1 MRGILEEGR
10 HHQSAGRVFAA
21 AAFLTIV
28 FYAALTAVILGVLR
42 AFGVV

>member
-1 MRGILEEGR
+1 MRGVLEEG
-10 HHQSAGRVFAA
+10 HHRSTVPRAFAA

-28 FYAALTAVILGVLR
+28 FYAALVAVILGVLR